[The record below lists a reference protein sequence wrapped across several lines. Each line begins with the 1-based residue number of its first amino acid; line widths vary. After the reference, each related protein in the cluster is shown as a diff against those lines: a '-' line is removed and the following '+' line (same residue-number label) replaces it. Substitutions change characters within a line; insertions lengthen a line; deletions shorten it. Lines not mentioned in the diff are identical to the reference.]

1 MKYDNY
7 IIITIRIIRIFDRDQ
22 STVSKIE
29 KRDALSMRVFLL
41 LKANIKGRFISTI
54 KSKKFAKICPFSV
67 IYANFMQMTCP
78 DIRNQLLLVSNL

>member
-41 LKANIKGRFISTI
+41 LKANIKGRFISTNSDLN
-54 KSKKFAKICPFSV
+54 KTPFS
-67 IYANFMQMTCP
+67 
-78 DIRNQLLLVSNL
+78 

>member
-41 LKANIKGRFISTI
+41 LKANIKGRFILTI
-54 KSKKFAKICPFSV
+54 KSNLQKFAHFQL
-67 IYANFMQMTCP
+67 FMQILCK
-78 DIRNQLLLVSNL
+78 